1 MACRGGAA
9 SGVAGL
15 VATRA
20 AEFAV
25 VAGLLVSRVVPGQPG
40 LLGIG
45 GFFLLSWG

>member
-1 MACRGGAA
+1 MSAGSSAIRRGAL
-9 SGVAGL
+9 VGL
-15 VATRA
+15 AM
-20 AEFAV
+20 